1 LTPEVAEKSED
12 LQAVES
18 VIIHGALRSGD
29 HRRASISEMKDAFLE
44 GYRNHGFHPQPKPM
58 FCHLSAATC
67 PLPIPISFPS
77 IFSSHIGRH
86 GELLGPISSSQDY
99 LPKGP
104 IEIVSIPMSAR
115 LRSTNAIL
123 PFIEKR
129 MENLRR
135 FGVQR
140 GAQGAQLLRSWGFDK
155 DEVEDMGEVL
165 SKMILSLD
173 PHLEM
178 STDSD

>member
-1 LTPEVAEKSED
+1 
-12 LQAVES
+12 
-18 VIIHGALRSGD
+18 
-29 HRRASISEMKDAFLE
+29 MKDAFHE
-44 GYRNHGFHPQPKPM
+44 GYQNHGFQSQPKPM
-58 FCHLSAATC
+58 FSHLSTATC

-77 IFSSHIGRH
+77 IFASHIGRH
-86 GELLGPISSSQDY
+86 GELLSPFCSSQDY

-104 IEIVSIPMSAR
+104 TEIVSIPMSAR

-129 MENLRR
+129 VENLRR

-140 GAQGAQLLRSWGFDK
+140 GAMGAQLLRNWGFDK

-165 SKMILSLD
+165 SKMVLSLD
-173 PHLEM
+173 PHPEM